1 MAKTGAKRKSE
12 EKQGT
17 AAVVL
22 PDPVAPE
29 VTGSP
34 EALER
39 FRGEALGLP
48 ADLVVPYRTD
58 ATRAYHNA
66 VAAREVV
73 LAARAAVDATGV
85 QVKWSDVESLGDV
98 GVALIQAAALV
109 DGDGCTRGVLKALL
123 TEAAPL
129 RRSLLLS
136 ARALASQSLLPSDT
150 VRAVHKGRGPQD
162 AGRDLVVLAA
172 LFTEHAEKIR
182 GKHPI
187 SAKELRRAAELGA
200 EIATHA
206 RSAATPKDRK
216 RVGEAKAAAELRDRV
231 YTLLLRRFDTLGR
244 AAGALWG
251 LDAVNRVPPLHGAIK
266 AKRPRVQAPQ
276 PTP

>member
-1 MAKTGAKRKSE
+1 MAKQVSKKKSGAKKDA
-12 EKQGT
+12 

-22 PDPVAPE
+22 PDPLAPE
-29 VTGSP
+29 VAGSP

-39 FRGEALGLP
+39 YRGEALGLP
-48 ADLVVPYRTD
+48 AGDVVAYRTD

-66 VAAREVV
+66 VAASEVV
-73 LAARAAVDATGV
+73 LAERAAVDATGV
-85 QVKWSDVESLGDV
+85 RVKWSDVESLGDV

-109 DGDGCTRGVLKALL
+109 EGDGRTRGVLKALL
-123 TEAAPL
+123 TEATPL
-129 RRSLLLS
+129 RRSILLS
-136 ARALASQSLLPSDT
+136 ARALAAQSLLPESA
-150 VRAVHKGRGPQD
+150 VKAVHKGRGPQD
-162 AGRDLVVLAA
+162 TGRDLVVLAS

-187 SAKELRRAAELGA
+187 STKAIRRVAELGA
-200 EIATHA
+200 EIATHV

-216 RVGEAKAAAELRDRV
+216 RVGEAKTAAELRDRV

-251 LDAVNRVPPLHGAIK
+251 LDAVNRVPALHGAIK
-266 AKRPRVQAPQ
+266 AKKAREKKAP
-276 PTP
+276 PAA

>member
-1 MAKTGAKRKSE
+1 MAKQVSKKKSGK
-12 EKQGT
+12 KQDA

-22 PDPVAPE
+22 PDPLAPE
-29 VTGSP
+29 VAGSP

-39 FRGEALGLP
+39 YRDEALGLP
-48 ADLVVPYRTD
+48 AGDVLPYRTD

-66 VAAREVV
+66 MAARDVV
-73 LAARAAVDATGV
+73 LAARAEVDATGV
-85 QVKWSDVESLGDV
+85 RVKWADVESLGDV

-109 DGDGCTRGVLKALL
+109 EGDGRSRGVLRTLL

-136 ARALASQSLLPSDT
+136 ARALAAQSLLPEG
-150 VRAVHKGRGPQD
+150 VVKAVHKGRGPQD
-162 AGRDLVVLAA
+162 TGRDLVVLAA

-187 SAKELRRAAELGA
+187 SAKQLRRAAELGA
-200 EIATHA
+200 AVATQA

-216 RVGEAKAAAELRDRV
+216 RVGEAKSAADLRDRV

-251 LDAVNRVPPLHGAIK
+251 LDAASRVPALNGAIK
-266 AKRPRVQAPQ
+266 ARKGRAKKPQ
-276 PTP
+276 PSA

>member
-1 MAKTGAKRKSE
+1 MPKKDTKSRSR
-12 EKQGT
+12 
-17 AAVVL
+17 ASADDSVVVL
-22 PDPVAPE
+22 PDPAATE

-39 FRGEALGLP
+39 YRGEALGLP
-48 ADLVVPYRTD
+48 PELVAAYRTD

-66 VAAREVV
+66 VAARDVV
-73 LAARAAVDATGV
+73 LAERDAIDATGIR
-85 QVKWSDVESLGDV
+85 VKWSDVESLDDV
-98 GVALIQAAALV
+98 ALALIQAAALV
-109 DGDGCTRGVLKALL
+109 EGDGRTRGVLKALL
-123 TEAAPL
+123 AEAAPL
-129 RRSLLLS
+129 RRSMLLS
-136 ARALASQSLLPSDT
+136 ARALAAQSLLPAGT

-162 AGRDLVVLAA
+162 TGRDLVVLAA
-172 LFTEHAEKIR
+172 LFAEHAEKIR

-200 EIATHA
+200 EVVTHA

-216 RVGEAKAAAELRDRV
+216 RVGEAKAAADLRDRV

-244 AAGALWG
+244 AAGARWG
-251 LDAVNRVPPLHGAIK
+251 LDAVERVPPLHGAIK
-266 AKRPRVQAPQ
+266 AKKSPAR